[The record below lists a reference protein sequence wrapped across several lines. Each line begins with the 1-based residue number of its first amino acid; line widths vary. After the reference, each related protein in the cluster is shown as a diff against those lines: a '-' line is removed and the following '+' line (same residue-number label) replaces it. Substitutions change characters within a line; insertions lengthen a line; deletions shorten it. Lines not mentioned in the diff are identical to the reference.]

1 MDIIEYLSETEYA
14 VKNIINLIS
23 HDKKSLNEYL
33 VDLNNLKKQLSPFEE
48 LYKDYVSKDISDD
61 FCDLQVM
68 YAAQRYYNYEEKNR
82 DKKQKFLT
90 EINILS
96 EKLKIKQSQLDTR
109 KFSIKCLCGAMLQ
122 IAKQGL
128 SICYGKEESC
138 VEVKR
143 IAGERISNI
152 IFQARNQS
160 IHFEESLNNKV
171 ISCFNNLEQQLGNNV
186 SIDQAQ
192 NINLADVI
200 VIDVLVW
207 NSYDNFYTDMIAF
220 KNELKAQ

>member
-1 MDIIEYLSETEYA
+1 MGIIAYLSETEYA

-23 HDKKSLNEYL
+23 HNKRSLNEYL

-48 LYKDYVSKDISDD
+48 LYKDYISKDISDN

-68 YAAQRYYNYEEKNR
+68 YAAQCYYNYEEKNR

-109 KFSIKCLCGAMLQ
+109 NFSIKCLCGAMLQ

-128 SICYGKEESC
+128 SICYGKEENC
-138 VEVKR
+138 VEVKT
-143 IAGERISNI
+143 IAGERLSNI

-160 IHFEESLNNKV
+160 MHFEESLNNKV
-171 ISCFNNLEQQLGNNV
+171 ISCFNNLKQQFGNNV
-186 SIDQAQ
+186 SIDQTQ

-200 VIDVLVW
+200 VLDVLIW
-207 NSYDNFYTDMIAF
+207 NSYEKFYTDMVAF
-220 KNELKAQ
+220 KDELEV